1 MPCPHLQPLME
12 NTKNGPDMMASR
24 YAADSTH
31 SGLQFGQTISDIEHL
46 MRTQPL
52 VLLASALSVL
62 RGLDVAA
69 DGVNTNAHHVALYAT
84 ERVSDGCLHSDG
96 LIAAE
101 W

>member
-1 MPCPHLQPLME
+1 MPCPHLKSLME

-24 YAADSTH
+24 QAADSTH

-46 MRTQPL
+46 MRTLLL
-52 VLLASALSVL
+52 VLLASAFSVL

-69 DGVNTNAHHVALYAT
+69 DVVNTNTHDVALYAT
-84 ERVSDGCLHSDG
+84 ERVSDGCFHDDG
-96 LIAAE
+96 LIAAG